1 MGENAPQQNTEH
13 FPGTVVIAVT
23 IYDCCAVKN

>member
-13 FPGTVVIAVT
+13 FPGTVVIVFA
-23 IYDCCAVKN
+23 IYDYCAVKN